1 MRRLFLCILIFVLT
15 AGPATVHGRESGV
28 RNSVFSDYLDSN
40 INGGFI
46 NIPGLQFKSSMG
58 VSYFSSGDYSSSMGY
73 YMGHF
78 TYEFGS
84 SWDLNVDV
92 GVSSRL
98 DQNIGTQS
106 PQLFVPNIDL
116 TYRPSK
122 KFMLRLHFSRYNYP
136 MFRRYS
142 R

>member
-1 MRRLFLCILIFVLT
+1 MRTLTLYTLIIVL
-15 AGPATVHGRESGV
+15 AVVPATIQGRQSGV
-28 RNSVFSDYLDSN
+28 RNSVFSDYLN
-40 INGGFI
+40 TNAGGGFI

-58 VSYFSSGDYSSSMGY
+58 VSYFSSGGYSSSMGY

-98 DQNIGTQS
+98 DQKIGTSS

-116 TYRPSK
+116 TYKPNE

-136 MFRRYS
+136 MFRRYA